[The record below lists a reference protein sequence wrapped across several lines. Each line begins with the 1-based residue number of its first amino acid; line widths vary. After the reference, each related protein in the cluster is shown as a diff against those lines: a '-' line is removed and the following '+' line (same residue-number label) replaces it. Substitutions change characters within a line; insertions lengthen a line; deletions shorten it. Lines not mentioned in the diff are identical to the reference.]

1 MTIPH
6 EIVQLITGSIGSF
19 CFCMLFNLRKWRL
32 FVSALGGLC
41 SWSLFLLLETFIESK
56 PVNYFLVAAV
66 ISFYAEIMARILKT
80 PSTPIITA
88 ALVPLIPGSSLYYT
102 MAYAFESDWILFW
115 EKAVYTLKLSSALAI
130 GIIGVTATVQL
141 FFRIIGNRRKNK
153 LCSSRK

>member
-32 FVSALGGLC
+32 VVSAFGGFC
-41 SWSLFLLLETFIESK
+41 SWSLFLLLETVIESQ
-56 PVNYFLVAAV
+56 PVNYFIVAAV
-66 ISFYAEIMARILKT
+66 ISLYAEIMARVLKT

-130 GIIGVTATVQL
+130 GIISVTATVQL
-141 FFRIIGNRRKNK
+141 IFRIISNRRKRRRSLSK
-153 LCSSRK
+153 

>member
-19 CFCMLFNLRKWRL
+19 CFCMLFNLKGWRL
-32 FVSALGGLC
+32 IVSAFGGLC
-41 SWSLFLLLETFIESK
+41 SWTLFLLLETVIESQ
-56 PVNYFLVAAV
+56 PVNYFIVASV
-66 ISFYAEIMARILKT
+66 ISLYAEIMARVLKT

-115 EKAVYTLKLSSALAI
+115 DKAVYTFKLSSALAI
-130 GIIGVTATVQL
+130 GIIGVTAAVQL
-141 FFRIIGNRRKNK
+141 IFRIIANKCKRRK
-153 LCSSRK
+153 SFSR

>member
-41 SWSLFLLLETFIESK
+41 SWSLFLLLETFIESR

-88 ALVPLIPGSSLYYT
+88 ALVPLILEAHYIIPWHTPLKVTGYYSGKRLYT
-102 MAYAFESDWILFW
+102 H
-115 EKAVYTLKLSSALAI
+115 
-130 GIIGVTATVQL
+130 
-141 FFRIIGNRRKNK
+141 
-153 LCSSRK
+153 